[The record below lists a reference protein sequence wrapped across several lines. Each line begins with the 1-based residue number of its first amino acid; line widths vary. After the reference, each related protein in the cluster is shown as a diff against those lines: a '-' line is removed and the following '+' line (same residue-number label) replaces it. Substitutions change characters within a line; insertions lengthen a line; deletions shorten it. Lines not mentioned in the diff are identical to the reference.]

1 MSKGLAPSE
10 LPGWPAAMNQQMAAA
25 YCGLSVDLFV
35 EKCPVKPVSITSSKT
50 GRRYLKTRLD
60 EWLTSL
66 DNPHSQRRLGVG
78 ERLRAKGEAQRA

>member
-1 MSKGLAPSE
+1 MTKGLAPTE

-25 YCGLSVDLFV
+25 YCGLSVDTFTAT
-35 EKCPVKPVSITSSKT
+35 CPVAPISITSSKT

-66 DNPHSQRRLGVG
+66 DNPRPQRRLGVG

>member
-1 MSKGLAPSE
+1 MTKGLAPAE

-25 YCGLSVDLFV
+25 YCGLSVDTFTAT
-35 EKCPVKPVSITSSKT
+35 CPVSPVVITNSRQ

-66 DNPHSQRRLGVG
+66 DNPRPQRRLGVG